1 MRSLF
6 TVRCSALPLAFRCAG
21 SVRPG
26 VVVLNEIS
34 DAADTGTCGHEG
46 LARMV
51 ERGSVDWESVPAL
64 ARRHGA
70 NEGEI
75 RLLLAQ
81 GWKLWQQV
89 RDSFPDAQTEVAFEH
104 TDVAVTL
111 TGHMDVYS
119 RSGRIARLGDWKC
132 GRKDANYAEQL
143 LGYAALALM
152 ADDTLD
158 AVTAG
163 VLWVRDGE
171 YEHYTLA
178 RKDLVAWLNRLDKT
192 VAQWDGV
199 FRPGPHCAH
208 CPRNHECAAANA
220 LVRRDVAAIN
230 DEALVLQVEDE
241 AALARM
247 APDEIIDVLGKAD
260 QVIRYA
266 ERVRAAVRAY
276 AIKHGDIEG
285 TERRLT
291 VVREE
296 RRRLDTLVAF
306 PVLEAAGFGDE
317 EMGAVLDFN
326 LSRVEKIVATR
337 AGKGRG
343 AKAVR
348 ELRET
353 LQDANAIQTETVA
366 KLVTRRA

>member
-21 SVRPG
+21 AVRPG

-34 DAADTGTCGHEG
+34 DAADTGTAGHEG

-51 ERGSVDWESVPAL
+51 ERNAVDWESVPAL
-64 ARRHGA
+64 ARRHGV
-70 NEGEI
+70 NEGEL
-75 RLLLAQ
+75 RMLLAQ

-89 RDSFPDAQTEVAFEH
+89 RDSFPNPQTEVALEH
-104 TDVAVTL
+104 TDAAITL
-111 TGHMDVYS
+111 TGHVDVLS
-119 RSGRIARLGDWKC
+119 RQPKLIVIGDWKC
-132 GRKDANYAEQL
+132 GRKDANYSEQL

-152 ADDTLD
+152 DDPTLD
-158 AVTAG
+158 AATAG

-171 YEHYTLA
+171 YEHYTLK
-178 RKDLVAWLNRLDKT
+178 RKDLVAWLNRLDRT

-199 FRPGPHCAH
+199 YRPGPHCTH

-276 AIKHGDIEG
+276 AIKTGDIEG

-291 VVREE
+291 VVREG

-306 PVLEAAGFGDE
+306 PVLESAGFGDE

-326 LSRVEKIVATR
+326 VSRVEKIVATR
-337 AGKGRG
+337 AGKGKG

-348 ELRET
+348 ELRKT
-353 LQDANAIQTETVA
+353 LEDANAIQTETVTR
-366 KLVTRRA
+366 LVTRRA